1 LNQRRIEDA
10 KMTDKKI
17 NHSVDALYEEVLN
30 SIKSGKHEN
39 TTACLSSIPS
49 IESNFLRIY
58 HNRKREGAFYTRD
71 SIANF
76 IITQGLILFFDNYLK
91 KYKIDNIDDIY
102 KLKKEGR
109 DEIKEK
115 LTEFKILDPACGTG
129 VFLLNAFRIIVKV
142 LKTLEPDSNI
152 EEIKFHVYKNLF
164 GSEIN
169 QNARKLCIL
178 KLFRL
183 YNDSDNSY
191 DSKLLSILNSNIT
204 LEDSLVRKNDNKFDL
219 IIGNPPYGNIL
230 DINQKKRLKSENI
243 FYSDVYCAFLL
254 KSLNWANGIIGYL
267 VPKSFLLRQGYVKFR
282 QTFFSKANLLKI
294 YDMGP
299 NLFAK
304 ATNEVQIL
312 FYEKKS
318 TTIKDIEI
326 FQYPNTEI
334 VKYPGQ
340 NVDTLRVCLNHTC
353 PLSSHAKKFYAYIP
367 DLNCPYCNSKTLP
380 LNRIRIK
387 PSKKIFNLINK
398 IEKSGDVNYLNIER
412 IPNMIRGEEDKGL
425 KQVKALIE
433 GNTNNNCYFIKAKG
447 DFNYYYFNK
456 DKSFDIEKADPRI
469 LKGSNFEYYTN
480 PKLLIKHNSIFP
492 QSVFSKEKVC
502 FTSSIYSIISDDHIE
517 LKYINAIL
525 NSSLMQFYCF
535 GGINN
540 QQNTTINLNQ
550 YMIRHLPIKNAS
562 TYQKKTLSEKVQ
574 YVINALLKTKG
585 KLNGEVINELKQIE
599 GIIFDLY
606 DLENNERNMVISNI
620 KNRIGFYKKLYA

>member
-1 LNQRRIEDA
+1 MKD
-10 KMTDKKI
+10 KI
-17 NHSVDALYEEVLN
+17 NNLSIDSLYETILN
-30 SIKSGKHEN
+30 SIETGNHEKI
-39 TTACLSSIPS
+39 TACLSSIPS
-49 IESNFLRIY
+49 IESNFLRVY
-58 HNRKREGAFYTRD
+58 HNRKKEGAFYTRD

-102 KLKKEGR
+102 KLNKEGR
-109 DEIKEK
+109 DKIKDK
-115 LTEFKILDPACGTG
+115 LLNFTILDPACGTG
-129 VFLLNAFRIIVKV
+129 VFLLSAIKIIAG
-142 LKTLEPDSNI
+142 LLITLEPDSDF

-169 QNARKLCIL
+169 QNTRKLCIL

-183 YNDSDNSY
+183 YNDSNNSY
-191 DSKLLSILNSNIT
+191 DSKLLSILNSNIS
-204 LEDSLVRKNDNKFDL
+204 LEDSLVRKKDFKFDL

-230 DINQKKRLKSENI
+230 DNNQKHRLKSENI
-243 FYSDVYCAFLL
+243 FYNDVYCAFLL
-254 KSLNWANGIIGYL
+254 KSLNWTKGIIGYL

-282 QTFFSKANLLKI
+282 QNLFSKANLLKI
-294 YDMGP
+294 YDVGP

-312 FYEKKS
+312 FYETKGDV
-318 TTIKDIEI
+318 IKDIEV

-334 VKYPGQ
+334 VKYTAQ
-340 NVDTLRVCLNHTC
+340 KVDTLRVCFNKTC
-353 PLSSHAKKFYAYIP
+353 PLSAHTKKIYAYIP
-367 DLNCPYCNSKTLP
+367 DLSCPYCNSKTIA

-387 PSKKIFNLINK
+387 PNVKILNLINK

-412 IPNMIRGEEDKGL
+412 IPNMIRGEEAKGL
-425 KQVKALIE
+425 KQVIGLIKE
-433 GNTNNNCYFIKAKG
+433 NTSNNCYFIKAKG

-469 LKGSNFEYYTN
+469 LKGTNFEFYTN

-492 QSVFSKEKVC
+492 QSLFSKEKVC

-525 NSSLMQFYCF
+525 NSSLMQFYCLY
-535 GGINN
+535 GINN

-550 YMIRHLPIKNAS
+550 YMIRHLPIKNVS
-562 TYQKKTLSEKVQ
+562 PDQKKILSEKVQ
-574 YVINALLKTKG
+574 DVISALLNSNG
-585 KLNGEVINELKQIE
+585 KLNGEIINELRQIE

-606 DLENNERNMVISNI
+606 DLENNERDMIVSNI
-620 KNRIGFYKKLYA
+620 KNRVGFYEKVYD